1 MFRQCEIPFKG
12 ADPSSWSSC
21 SSSSSSSASSSSS
34 SLGATTSGKFW
45 PSQGILSIWDGF

>member
-1 MFRQCEIPFKG
+1 MKGVEILVPISDYQLIKK
-12 ADPSSWSSC
+12 D
-21 SSSSSSSASSSSS
+21 SSS